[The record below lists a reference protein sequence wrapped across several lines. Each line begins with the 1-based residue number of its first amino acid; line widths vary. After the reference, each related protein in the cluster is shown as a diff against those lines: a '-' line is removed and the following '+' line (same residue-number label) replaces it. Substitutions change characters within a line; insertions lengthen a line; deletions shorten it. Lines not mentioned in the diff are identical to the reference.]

1 MPSRTCLALTNE
13 FTVAFAFNYWPSV
26 PRLSAIFTANPPRFA
41 PLVSCRGRHVCQVL
55 LKLHLLLRRGI
66 LGVSRLDRGIHGVQI
81 LLLLH
86 SVHFV
91 DVPDLI
97 IEVRGRGR

>member
-1 MPSRTCLALTNE
+1 MR
-13 FTVAFAFNYWPSV
+13 
-26 PRLSAIFTANPPRFA
+26 A

-55 LKLHLLLRRGI
+55 LKLYLLLRRGI
-66 LGVSRLDRGIHGVQI
+66 LGVGRLDRGIHGVGI
-81 LLLLH
+81 RLLLH

-97 IEVRGRGR
+97 IEVRG